1 VRCALDL
8 FDLLSHDCAAC
19 YLLTLFFQIFTAT
32 REERAFEV
40 GLCHDARGV
49 RDLRYQCIC
58 NLCSY
63 ISFIRYTTVSQPE
76 CVDGW
81 LGMQLSD
88 NLWFPCWNSKVMS
101 DSAARIIP
109 LISFQEHTAALQPAT
124 PVPSSHSCQ
133 GIPASPRNSA
143 TPATSL
149 PLDGSA
155 AQFAPSLAVSNSD
168 AATLENVV
176 ASIKLRLDELHAE
189 YHALAARSAA
199 TDGSRNRS
207 ADPPAAATDADARR
221 MYSVVEALLAGNR
234 AIQKSHQSNLRSML
248 GSFQS
253 SLHAMQDM
261 HQSNLQAL
269 QQSLISNQCSLQE
282 ALAAS
287 QLQITSAQTHHFA
300 MVFVAG
306 CLGVALLAVVVA
318 RGSW

>member
-1 VRCALDL
+1 MCGWIDRVRHWWAQWLALPMRLWRWLWNPAALSSFACLKSSCAGNCKSTVFLNLSSNFQVQGVSKLPPRSCVRCALNL

-19 YLLTLFFQIFTAT
+19 YLLTRFFQIFTAT

-124 PVPSSHSCQ
+124 PVPVSYTHL
-133 GIPASPRNSA
+133 
-143 TPATSL
+143 TL
-149 PLDGSA
+149 P
-155 AQFAPSLAVSNSD
+155 
-168 AATLENVV
+168 T
-176 ASIKLRLDELHAE
+176 ILR
-189 YHALAARSAA
+189 
-199 TDGSRNRS
+199 
-207 ADPPAAATDADARR
+207 
-221 MYSVVEALLAGNR
+221 V
-234 AIQKSHQSNLRSML
+234 
-248 GSFQS
+248 
-253 SLHAMQDM
+253 
-261 HQSNLQAL
+261 
-269 QQSLISNQCSLQE
+269 
-282 ALAAS
+282 
-287 QLQITSAQTHHFA
+287 
-300 MVFVAG
+300 
-306 CLGVALLAVVVA
+306 
-318 RGSW
+318 